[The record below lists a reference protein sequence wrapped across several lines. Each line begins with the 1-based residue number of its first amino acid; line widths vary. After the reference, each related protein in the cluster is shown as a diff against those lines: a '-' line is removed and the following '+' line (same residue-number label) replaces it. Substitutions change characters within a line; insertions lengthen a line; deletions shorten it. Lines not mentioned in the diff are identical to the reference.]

1 MHLPAMDDELLDE
14 AIEIVRHRNEKFKS
28 EHCYVQRNI
37 DYVSKEEIAEKIDK
51 TVAEIS

>member
-28 EHCYVQRNI
+28 EHCYVQRSI
-37 DYVSKEEIAEKIDK
+37 DYVSKEEMARKD
-51 TVAEIS
+51 